1 MIHRFDCPLSRL
13 LLVLACLT
21 STLSAVALAKD
32 ATENQAE
39 TQAQLAQLKKD
50 IGQLRQTIKAQQARQ
65 SGEQRALQ
73 GIEEKIQDRVREISK
88 LDQAITETRQQL
100 VALEADEHDSLQQI
114 KGQQDLLRKQIRTG
128 YAMGREQGLK
138 LVLNAESPQQIQRM
152 MTYYGYFNRARRDE
166 IQQFRESIE
175 HLQTVR
181 QSILEKTDRL
191 QHASAEVN
199 KSRKTLDLERME
211 REKAVASI
219 SRQLQRSQQT
229 LTQKEADQKQLES
242 VLREI
247 EKAVA
252 NLKLEKDATPFGK
265 LRGTLEWPVAGKL
278 SSEFGSPTPTGGQT
292 TGMIVSTPV
301 NQPVKVIHHG
311 RVVFSDWL
319 RGFGL
324 LIIVDHGDGYMS
336 LYGYNQA
343 LLKDTGDW
351 VNQGDILASS
361 GNSGGQREGGLYFEI
376 RHKGKPENPLKW
388 LKKNS

>member
-1 MIHRFDCPLSRL
+1 
-13 LLVLACLT
+13 
-21 STLSAVALAKD
+21 
-32 ATENQAE
+32 
-39 TQAQLAQLKKD
+39 LKKKF
-50 IGQLRQTIKAQQARQ
+50 R
-65 SGEQRALQ
+65 
-73 GIEEKIQDRVREISK
+73 DRVREIRK
-88 LDQAITETRQQL
+88 LDQAIAETRQQL
-100 VALEADEHDSLQQI
+100 SKLEEDERESLQQLRS
-114 KGQQDLLRKQIRTG
+114 QQNLLRHQIRTS
-128 YAMGREQGLK
+128 YAMGREQGVK

-152 MTYYGYFNRARRDE
+152 MTYYGYLNRARRNE
-166 IQQFRESIE
+166 IQRFRETVDR
-175 HLQTVR
+175 LKTVR
-181 QSILEKTDRL
+181 EAILDKTDRL
-191 QHASAEVN
+191 QRASSDLA

-219 SRQLQRSQQT
+219 SRQLQRSQQV
-229 LTQKEADQKQLES
+229 LVQKESDQKQLEK

-252 NLKLEKDATPFGK
+252 NLKLEKDATPFGR
-265 LRGTLEWPVAGKL
+265 LRGKLEWPVTGKL
-278 SSEFGSPTPTGGQT
+278 ASAYGSPTPTGGQT
-292 TGMIVSTPV
+292 TGMIVASSI

-336 LYGYNQA
+336 LYGFNQA

-351 VNQGDILASS
+351 VNQGDVLASS